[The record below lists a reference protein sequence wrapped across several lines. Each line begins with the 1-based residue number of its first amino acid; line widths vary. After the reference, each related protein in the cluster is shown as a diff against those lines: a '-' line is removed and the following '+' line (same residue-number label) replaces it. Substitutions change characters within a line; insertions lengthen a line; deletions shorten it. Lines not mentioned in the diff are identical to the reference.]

1 MENKQKQVL
10 QLNYTISK
18 GKALTNYVK
27 QQAKSMEA
35 KTSGDCSVTDSSKLF
50 KSAMKSYL
58 KLAHQASENKTFRKS
73 FQMYL
78 DV

>member
-1 MENKQKQVL
+1 MENKEKQVL
-10 QLNYTISK
+10 QLSYSISK
-18 GKALTNYVK
+18 WKILTDYVK
-27 QQAKSMEA
+27 KQARSMEA
-35 KTSGDCSVTDSSKLF
+35 KSSGACSVTDSFKLF

-58 KLAHQASENKTFRKS
+58 ELAYQASENRNFRKS